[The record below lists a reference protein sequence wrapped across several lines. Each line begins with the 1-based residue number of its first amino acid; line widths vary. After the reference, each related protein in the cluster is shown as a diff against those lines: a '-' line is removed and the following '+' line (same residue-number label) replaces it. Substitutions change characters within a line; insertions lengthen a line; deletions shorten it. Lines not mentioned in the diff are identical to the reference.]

1 MEKNM
6 KNLKF
11 YLMASTV
18 ILLIGCG
25 SEDSRA
31 DDKAMMVEKELEYGH
46 VTKEEADCMVNVL
59 SDSFSDE
66 EDWATLI
73 SMYDLSIAESAM
85 LGMGDEL
92 SAEEQK
98 MMDISLKT
106 AAVIPKIDS
115 ECNIDTMGITFKRM
129 EDAGLDLLDMI
140 EEEYYE

>member
-1 MEKNM
+1 M

-11 YLMASTV
+11 YLMALTA
-18 ILLIGCG
+18 IFLIGCG

-46 VTKEEADCMVNVL
+46 VTKEEAECMVNVL
-59 SDSFSDE
+59 SDSFSDD
-66 EDWATLI
+66 EDWATLV
-73 SMYDLSIAESAM
+73 SMYDLSIAETAM

-98 MMDISLKT
+98 MMDLSLKT

-115 ECNIDTMGITFKRM
+115 ECNVDTMDITFKRM
-129 EDAGLDLLDMI
+129 EDAGIDFMRMMQ
-140 EEEYYE
+140 EQY

>member
-1 MEKNM
+1 M

-11 YLMASTV
+11 YLMALTA
-18 ILLIGCG
+18 IFLIGCG
-25 SEDSRA
+25 GKDSRA

-46 VTKEEADCMVNVL
+46 VTKEEAECMVNVL
-59 SDSFSDE
+59 SDSFSDD
-66 EDWATLI
+66 EDWATLV

-98 MMDISLKT
+98 MMDLSFKT

-115 ECNIDTMGITFKRM
+115 ECNIDTMGITIKRM
-129 EDAGLDLLDMI
+129 EDAGLDLLDMM
-140 EEEYYE
+140 EQY

>member
-1 MEKNM
+1 M

-11 YLMASTV
+11 YLMALTV

>member
-1 MEKNM
+1 M